1 MTVIIQ
7 IRIIA
12 LLMILW
18 LLDSVE
24 KYKYKMYKINN
35 KTHALKLEHSN
46 KNKLMAS
53 QNQTYSLQHLVY
65 CLKCKDGRCTIN
77 F

>member
-35 KTHALKLEHSN
+35 KTHALKREPSN
-46 KNKLMAS
+46 KDKMMAS
-53 QNQTYSLQHLVY
+53 KNKHMLCNTWFIV
-65 CLKCKDGRCTIN
+65 
-77 F
+77 